1 MEHCHLNPFNLTY
14 LNIVFSPSNMVIFH
28 SKVWKCQWTVLCP
41 RLSGTPLQNDL
52 EDRGESPLQSLVAL
66 VLGFF
71 SFLIDRDIMG
81 FSGNSWDFMGIMLWI
96 WWDINYVV
104 GMYGG
109 ILMGYYSQLICGIT
123 GMMVLLAV
131 IGGNYPKANSE
142 EVSEVLQFLSRW
154 LL

>member
-1 MEHCHLNPFNLTY
+1 
-14 LNIVFSPSNMVIFH
+14 
-28 SKVWKCQWTVLCP
+28 
-41 RLSGTPLQNDL
+41 
-52 EDRGESPLQSLVAL
+52 
-66 VLGFF
+66 
-71 SFLIDRDIMG
+71 
-81 FSGNSWDFMGIMLWI
+81 
-96 WWDINYVV
+96 
-104 GMYGG
+104 MYGG